1 MEQSHLIELIKTL
14 SPAEKADILQ
24 FATISFFNKGRM
36 RAHVGSLLD
45 FCLSQSWDDPEQR
58 LEKKDVF
65 EIIFPGQ
72 EYVEGKLEKAMV
84 EAHKVVRSFLL
95 TQRYFSEEN
104 EFQQIFDFAEIVRLR
119 DLQARYQQLVT
130 RLQKIQEDSQL
141 KNIQF
146 YHQQFLL
153 EYAKHDEES
162 LHNQKKGDLNI
173 PNTLFALEMHHHLNR
188 LALANRF
195 LLQQKVANLDVPAS
209 LNSLLDEEALPVKY
223 LEPSPFALVTN
234 KIFVLLKKDSP
245 ELNDAQELFDLLIL
259 HEKCFN
265 LDNLREFYTYLRN
278 ICVLALISNP
288 AHDEIHNM
296 LFRLYKDNL
305 ARGYLHYEGKI
316 HPSRYMG
323 IFDTALRIKEYAWAL
338 SFLEKYKND
347 IIGENETHDIYRF
360 NKAHYLFAI
369 DQYDECLAIIP
380 STSTFVDYM
389 VSGKRLELKAYYE
402 LQSDLLPYKLDAF
415 KMFISRTSQKLLSDA
430 LIKTNSEFA
439 NLLNQL
445 MTSIPGDKKRASVLI
460 ERIEKKKQALE
471 WRWLLAKAH
480 ALKGN

>member
-14 SPAEKADILQ
+14 SQAEKADILQ
-24 FATISFFNKGRM
+24 FAAISFFNNGRM
-36 RAHVGSLLD
+36 RAQVVPLLKI
-45 FCLSQSWDDPEQR
+45 CLNHPWDDSLQNLDKR
-58 LEKKDVF
+58 DVYDAVF
-65 EIIFPGQ
+65 INQ
-72 EYVEGKLEKAMV
+72 EFVEGKLEKVMV

-95 TQRYFSEEN
+95 TKGYFQEDK
-104 EFQQIFDFAEIVRLR
+104 EFQQVFDFTEILR
-119 DLQARYQQLVT
+119 TRGLVARYQQSMA
-130 RLQKIQEDSQL
+130 KL
-141 KNIQF
+141 KKMQADCPTWSATH
-146 YHQQFLL
+146 YHQQLLL
-153 EYAKHDEES
+153 EGAIHYVES
-162 LHNQKKGDLNI
+162 LNNQKKGDINI
-173 PNTLFALEMHHHLNR
+173 PNLLDSIETYYYLRRVMLLNR
-188 LALANRF
+188 Y
-195 LLQQKVANLDVPAS
+195 LLQQRVTKLEVPEFIAVHLEENTVPVRYLS
-209 LNSLLDEEALPVKY
+209 KSPLL
-223 LEPSPFALVTN
+223 
-234 KIFVLLKKDSP
+234 KIYYEIFLLLKKD
-245 ELNDAQELFDLLIL
+245 LFQTSDIRFLYDLLLL
-259 HEKCFN
+259 HEEK
-265 LDNLREFYTYLRN
+265 LDAEALQEFYGYLRN
-278 ICVLALISNP
+278 FAILILNANRDNEEICHILHDLYLI
-288 AHDEIHNM
+288 
-296 LFRLYKDNL
+296 NL
-305 ARGYLHYEGKI
+305 ERGYLHYEGKLS
-316 HPSRYMG
+316 PGRY
-323 IFDTALRIKEYAWAL
+323 AAVSANAIKVNQLDWAL